1 MSYDEYVKELSN
13 NVNMFIFDSLFFDAS
28 YINKVVGLFKK
39 ASTGESIKEELKSL
53 NENIAFTSGFI
64 NKRIGLM

>member
-1 MSYDEYVKELSN
+1 
-13 NVNMFIFDSLFFDAS
+13 MFIFDSLFFDAN
-28 YINKVVGLFKK
+28 YIKQVIELFKK
-39 ASTGESIKEELKSL
+39 ANNGEVIKEELKSL